1 MHTTQIAFRKATTA
15 DLEEAWTLLDTAR
28 NLMLTN
34 GRKQWTKDYPSR
46 ELIENDIAGGD
57 AYILTVD
64 GEVAAYAKLAVNGEP
79 EYAHL
84 EGSWLSEQDYVVIH
98 RLAVSPRHRGHGLS
112 KRLFHEAEKW
122 AALQGA
128 HSIKVDTNY
137 DNVEMLNILPHL
149 GYTYCGQIHY
159 GAKGDRKAFEKLIS
173 SNI

>member
-57 AYILTVD
+57 AYILTVN

-98 RLAVSPRHRGHGLS
+98 RLAVSPQSPRTWTVQTLLPRGREMGCLARRSQH
-112 KRLFHEAEKW
+112 
-122 AALQGA
+122 QGR
-128 HSIKVDTNY
+128 Y
-137 DNVEMLNILPHL
+137 QL
-149 GYTYCGQIHY
+149 
-159 GAKGDRKAFEKLIS
+159 
-173 SNI
+173 

>member
-1 MHTTQIAFRKATTA
+1 M
-15 DLEEAWTLLDTAR
+15 
-28 NLMLTN
+28 
-34 GRKQWTKDYPSR
+34 
-46 ELIENDIAGGD
+46 
-57 AYILTVD
+57 
-64 GEVAAYAKLAVNGEP
+64 
-79 EYAHL
+79 
-84 EGSWLSEQDYVVIH
+84 VIH

-122 AALQGA
+122 AASQGI

>member
-1 MHTTQIAFRKATTA
+1 MHTTRIVFRKATTA

-46 ELIENDIAGGD
+46 ELIEDDIIGGD

-98 RLAVSPRHRGHGLS
+98 RLAVSPITEGTDCPSASSTRP
-112 KRLFHEAEKW
+112 K
-122 AALQGA
+122 
-128 HSIKVDTNY
+128 N
-137 DNVEMLNILPHL
+137 
-149 GYTYCGQIHY
+149 GQP
-159 GAKGDRKAFEKLIS
+159 RKAFIASRLTPTMTTLRC
-173 SNI
+173 